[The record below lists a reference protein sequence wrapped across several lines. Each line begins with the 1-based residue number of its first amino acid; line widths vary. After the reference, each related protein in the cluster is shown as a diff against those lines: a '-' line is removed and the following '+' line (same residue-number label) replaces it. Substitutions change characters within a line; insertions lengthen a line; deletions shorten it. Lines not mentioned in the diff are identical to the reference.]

1 MPQFTTSYLRQL
13 SAKNAD
19 GTTLGQSATDLVSLY
34 GATPV
39 AQRATSDLHQASLLS
54 ISSNTT
60 VAASLVAWILEVTA
74 TLVGLGIWV

>member
-1 MPQFTTSYLRQL
+1 MPQATTSYIRQL
-13 SAKNAD
+13 SDKGAD
-19 GTTLGQSATDLVSLY
+19 GTVLGQNAADKVALY

-39 AQRATSDLHQASLLS
+39 AQRATSGLHQASLLS

-60 VAASLVAWILEVTA
+60 VAASLTAWILEVTA